1 MDARVAG
8 CTIINRMCQV
18 PGARCQVIHPS
29 APVVPL
35 QGAVKRVCCQ
45 PPSQVLPHKLHSIT
59 HACIFF
65 SIVFNLDPS
74 SFTSFTHT
82 RKHVHSPH
90 PLALIIKTDSYPPL
104 SPPPSLPPS
113 RATLELK
120 TTASP
125 LVLGYQSI
133 ACIG

>member
-8 CTIINRMCQV
+8 CIIINRMCQV
-18 PGARCQVIHPS
+18 PGASSQVPVARCQVIHPS

-45 PPSQVLPHKLHSIT
+45 PPSQVLPHKLHSII

-90 PLALIIKTDSYPPL
+90 PLALIIKTDSYPPPT
-104 SPPPSLPPS
+104 PPPPPPLPAARRWNS
-113 RATLELK
+113 KLL
-120 TTASP
+120 
-125 LVLGYQSI
+125 LVPR
-133 ACIG
+133 C